1 MNPNPQDRFLVCGL
15 GSLGQHCV
23 VALKEFGVRV
33 NGINLAEPEQWEIP
47 RLPELLDRLIVGDAR
62 QASVLERADIRQ
74 CRAVLIVTSQERMNA
89 ETALAVRK
97 INPRARL
104 VVRSAKENFNQLLG
118 EHLGNFV
125 AFEPTQ
131 LPAPAFALAALGTD
145 ILGFFQLEG
154 LRLQV
159 VRRPIVPG
167 DRWCYRASLREL
179 DGRTR
184 RILRH
189 TRDDDR
195 PQLSLHDWEPN
206 ARLQPGDTVIYI
218 EVADRPGGESTFP
231 DSPGRRRR
239 WKWFQ
244 FPRWRELRDRLP
256 DLWEGNREQS
266 VGRVAIVC
274 LAFVAALLVLGTALF
289 HRFYPDSSL
298 LGAFYG
304 VIVLLLGEYAEL
316 FGDFQIDPAVPG
328 WLQFFALLL
337 TLVGTAFVG
346 VLYALLT
353 QAMLSSRF
361 QLTRR
366 RPPIPAHDHAIV
378 VGLGR
383 VGQRVV
389 RLLREFRQP
398 VVGITFN
405 PQFDPAVLPA
415 IPIVT
420 GNLKETL
427 SRVNLAAARSVV
439 VVTDDEMLNLEISLM
454 ARSANPNCHLAI
466 RTEEQSLTDSLNHLL
481 PGTHVICAYGVTA
494 EAFAGAAFGENI
506 LDLFRLGDRTVL
518 VTEYEVEAGDTLNEL
533 LLGEVAYGYGVVPI
547 WHRRGSQS
555 PRLMPPDEIQLA
567 VGDRM
572 VVLATMEGLRAVEE
586 GIFLTAPRWRIRIEK
601 ALTSGAVFEGA
612 NVIVRICG
620 CPLNVARNLMA
631 DLPAILPRLLFEH
644 QAYHLSEE
652 LRRSQVIAGVI
663 PPDDTGEI

>member
-1 MNPNPQDRFLVCGL
+1 M
-15 GSLGQHCV
+15 

-33 NGINLAEPEQWEIP
+33 NGINLVRPEHWEIP

-62 QASVLERADIRQ
+62 QESVLERADIRQ

-89 ETALAVRK
+89 ETALAIRK
-97 INPRARL
+97 INPRVRL

-131 LPAPAFALAALGTD
+131 LPAPAFAIAALGSEM
-145 ILGFFQLEG
+145 LGFFQLDG
-154 LRLQV
+154 FRLQA
-159 VRRPIVPG
+159 VRRQIKPG
-167 DRWCYRASLREL
+167 DRWCSRASLREL
-179 DGRTR
+179 NSRTR

-189 TRDDDR
+189 ERDGDG
-195 PQLSLHDWEPN
+195 PFAAFHDGQPKN
-206 ARLQPGDTVIYI
+206 QLQPGDTVTYI
-218 EVADRPGGESTFP
+218 EVADRPHFQSVPNP
-231 DSPGRRRR
+231 DPPRRRGR
-239 WKWFQ
+239 WRWFRL
-244 FPRWRELRDRLP
+244 PRWREWRDRAVE
-256 DLWEGNREQS
+256 LWEGNREQS
-266 VGRVAIVC
+266 VRRVAIVC
-274 LAFVAALLVLGTALF
+274 LAFVAVLLVVGTGLF
-289 HRFYPDSSL
+289 YRHYPDASL

-304 VIVLLLGEYAEL
+304 VVVLLLGEYAEL
-316 FGDFQIDPAVPG
+316 FGDFQIDPSVPG

-337 TLVGTAFVG
+337 TLVGTALVG

-361 QLTRR
+361 QMTRR

-389 RLLREFRQP
+389 KLLQEFRLP
-398 VVGITFN
+398 VVGVTFN
-405 PQFDPAVLPA
+405 PQFDPAVLPD

-420 GNLKETL
+420 GNLQETL
-427 SRVNLAAARSVV
+427 SRVNLAAARSIV

-454 ARSANPNCHLAI
+454 ARSANPSCHLAI

-506 LDLFRLGDRTVL
+506 VGLFRLGDRTIL
-518 VTEYEVEAGDTLNEL
+518 VTEYEIEAGDTLNEL

-547 WHRRGSQS
+547 LHRRGSQS

-567 VGDRM
+567 AGDRM

-586 GIFLTAPRWRIRIEK
+586 GVFITPARWRVRIET
-601 ALTSGAVFEGA
+601 AATSEAVFEGA
-612 NVIVRICG
+612 NAIVRICG

-644 QAYHLSEE
+644 QAYHLTEE
-652 LRRSQVIAGVI
+652 LRRSQVVARVI
-663 PPDDTGEI
+663 RPDDR